1 MPEPYLSVIIPAYN
15 EAKRIPATLIDIDK
29 KLSAVDY
36 PYEILVVNDGSKDNT
51 AEVVG
56 KMASAIRNLT
66 LIDNAANQGK
76 GGVVRQGMLLAKG
89 KIRIFTDADNS
100 TSIDQFAKM
109 VPYFQKGYDVV
120 IGSRA
125 VKGSRLNV
133 AQPFYRQLPGKIGNL
148 IIQLLVLPG
157 IWDTQCGFKAFTAGA
172 AQRIF
177 SLSRIPGWGFDVE
190 ALALARKF
198 GFRIKEV
205 PITWVNDP
213 FSHVTASAYIKV
225 LLETLTIRWWLW
237 TGAYRKKA
245 SQ

>member
-66 LIDNAANQGK
+66 LIDK
-76 GGVVRQGMLLAKG
+76 
-89 KIRIFTDADNS
+89 
-100 TSIDQFAKM
+100 FAKM
-109 VPYFQKGYDVV
+109 VPYFQKGDDVV